1 MVEHIIDDLNKE
13 VWGFWYDDRS
23 KTLYLDK
30 YLIMYRESKRHSW
43 KVSKK
48 YYRVIERDNSINLKD
63 VPLTDEIKEQAL
75 KEHIKDIVVKKWNK
89 N

>member
-48 YYRVIERDNSINLKD
+48 
-63 VPLTDEIKEQAL
+63 
-75 KEHIKDIVVKKWNK
+75 
-89 N
+89 